1 MVDNSQQ
8 NLAAGIEAEE
18 NQPTVV
24 KEDGEAEVEVQE
36 TQPLPPEVEEELCSL
51 FHCTPGSLR
60 AVLST
65 VHENPKEL
73 LTLLKSL
80 SPSYVAIKVRFD
92 SHKRGEA
99 GGAFCLLCR
108 GTSGEIF
115 DETYW
120 ASSKGIPEGFEIN
133 ASWESVRKAIID
145 LRGPDLRAH
154 FEKVLWNKLRGAV
167 RDILSPTQ
175 VNLLFSSESPG
186 AQVIEKLQ
194 EKLKEVFRTDLDF
207 VVVFERFNKA
217 RLELSGLSEG
227 DERVPQK
234 EDNSLST
241 EYIKERGIFIP
252 CSSIVDPVRGEAA
265 SELTAGDR
273 IWVSFDD
280 TGLSGFIK
288 RTLQQTGELS
298 VFPVQS
304 VEKLPSG
311 LVLVRVSISEGIYGQ
326 IRLSGDIKVKVEESG
341 IRIRKNLFSRKIILM
356 IPLALF
362 IFWLFYLLLR

>member
-1 MVDNSQQ
+1 
-8 NLAAGIEAEE
+8 
-18 NQPTVV
+18 
-24 KEDGEAEVEVQE
+24 
-36 TQPLPPEVEEELCSL
+36 
-51 FHCTPGSLR
+51 
-60 AVLST
+60 
-65 VHENPKEL
+65 
-73 LTLLKSL
+73 
-80 SPSYVAIKVRFD
+80 
-92 SHKRGEA
+92 
-99 GGAFCLLCR
+99 
-108 GTSGEIF
+108 
-115 DETYW
+115 
-120 ASSKGIPEGFEIN
+120 
-133 ASWESVRKAIID
+133 
-145 LRGPDLRAH
+145 
-154 FEKVLWNKLRGAV
+154 
-167 RDILSPTQ
+167 RDVLSPTQ

-207 VVVFERFNKA
+207 AVVFERFNKA

-288 RTLQQTGELS
+288 RTLQQTGEMS

-341 IRIRKNLFSRKIILM
+341 IRIRKNLFSRGIMLIIP
-356 IPLALF
+356 ISLF
-362 IFWLFYLLLR
+362 IFGLFYLLLR